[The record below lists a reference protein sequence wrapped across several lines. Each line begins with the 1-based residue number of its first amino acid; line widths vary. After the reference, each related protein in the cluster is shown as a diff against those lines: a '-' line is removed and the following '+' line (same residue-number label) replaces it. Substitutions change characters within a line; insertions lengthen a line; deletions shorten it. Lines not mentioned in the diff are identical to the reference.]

1 VPYVENALFKKWR
14 SCSSSCQYNLPDWY
28 HIEGR
33 KHHFVQVLLL
43 KHSMY
48 EVESIF
54 FFFSFIY
61 KFGEFGTY
69 VINIISSQDCPEVV
83 IHDDPA
89 NIYLRKYNVILY
101 HLNQLNIFFCIA
113 LLWTSLF
120 IILMLT
126 AWGFKCI
133 IQQNAICC
141 RPLSSWFSSINS
153 SEYQE
158 DLIVPDSTNSQ
169 GDQIIRHRIR
179 SLDAF
184 RGYELITLRSQ
195 LGIVT
200 TAILCL
206 GLQSFLWYLSTMVE
220 VVTGFWN
227 ILLGMVSP
235 LLMWF
240 SHGTNPKT
248 FTIFYFLS

>member
-1 VPYVENALFKKWR
+1 MWKMLSLKSGDHAVLAVNTTYLTDITLK
-14 SCSSSCQYNLPDWY
+14 
-28 HIEGR
+28 EGNTTLC
-33 KHHFVQVLLL
+33 KYCCLNTLCMKLSQF
-43 KHSMY
+43 
-48 EVESIF
+48 F

-206 GLQSFLWYLSTMVE
+206 GLQSFL
-220 VVTGFWN
+220 
-227 ILLGMVSP
+227 
-235 LLMWF
+235 
-240 SHGTNPKT
+240 
-248 FTIFYFLS
+248 